1 MPLKCHVIN
10 CSKPVVS
17 KGFCDTHRKR
27 LQRHGHLDQTR
38 PVDWGSREKH
48 PAYRSWSNLLRF
60 HKLDTHPE
68 WINDFWAFAASIPEK
83 PSSESKAHRADSAK
97 PWGPD
102 NFYWKEPRIS
112 PERRKQKAAYMRG
125 WSKIAREAN
134 PDYFKNADLKKH
146 YGVTLDWYNEQL
158 FKQGGVCAICRNPET
173 AIIHGKQIS
182 LAVDHCH
189 DTGAVRGLLCKACNQ
204 AIGQLRHDVG
214 LLKAAIEYLDA
225 QA

>member
-1 MPLKCHVIN
+1 MPAKCHVIN
-10 CSKPVVS
+10 CSKPAVS

-27 LQRHGHLDQTR
+27 LKRHGHLEQTR

-48 PAYRSWSNLLRF
+48 PAYRSWSNLIRF
-60 HKLDTHPE
+60 HKLNTHPK

-83 PSSESKAHRADSAK
+83 PSPDAKAYRVDFTK

-102 NFYWKEPRIS
+102 NFYWKEPRVS
-112 PERRKQKAAYMRG
+112 PERRQQKSSYMRE
-125 WSKIAREAN
+125 WSRLAREAN
-134 PDYFKNADLKKH
+134 PDYFKNSYLKKH

-158 FKQGGVCAICRNPET
+158 SKQGGVCAICRNPET
-173 AIIHGKQIS
+173 AVIHGKQIS

-204 AIGQLRHDVG
+204 AIGLLRHDAS
-214 LLKAAIEYLDA
+214 LLKAAIEYLDT
-225 QA
+225 QE